1 MNNNIKTILLKII
14 QFVLL
19 IVSLVLYIRFSEIKY
34 SSEFNEETSNQTF
47 YYWFGGFILFITGW
61 SIGTY
66 KSFSK
71 IILFFFI
78 YKCAQEFVLHLPSCA
93 YDHIRGTFDAVGQD
107 TSNIAELFQQFAPQ
121 SLTAPFSN
129 AVIATQLGLIVVFA
143 LLGNN
148 VYLADKFWMI
158 KTVIIDWVL
167 AVILIIVTGISD
179 LSNKQNNFFL
189 VLSYIFGAN
198 ILGYGVIKVCEF
210 FWNYRS
216 KCDDIKNAEIQQQQR
231 QLQENVVFDT
241 DNEFVNEESPVNTQ
255 QTDSINNSGEI
266 QPVYDS
272 LDYNSLSESQ
282 LDEILSAP
290 SPSIPYT
297 RKPQEKNKI
306 TFINNLV
313 APQNIHQKICA
324 KEMVGC
330 VILWIY
336 SISNS
341 MIQHFNIYSTSKILV
356 VIGFSTT
363 ILAYLSTISS
373 KRLGDKKP
381 SSREC

>member
-1 MNNNIKTILLKII
+1 MNNNLKTISLKLI
-14 QFVLL
+14 QFILF

-34 SSEFNEETSNQTF
+34 QGEFNVIQSNQAY
-47 YYWFGGFILFITGW
+47 YYWLSGFILFVTAW

-66 KSFSK
+66 KSFARM
-71 IILFFFI
+71 ILFFFI
-78 YKCAQEFVLHLPSCA
+78 YKSIQEFTLHMPSCA
-93 YDHIRGTFDAVGQD
+93 YTYIKTTLDSTVDS
-107 TSNIAELFQQFAPQ
+107 SNIGALFQQFAPQ
-121 SLTAPFSN
+121 SLHSPFTYT
-129 AVIATQLGLIVVFA
+129 VIGIQCLFIIAFA

-148 VYLADKFWMI
+148 VYLADKLWMM

-167 AVILIIVTGISD
+167 AVVFLIVTGISD

-216 KCDDIKNAEIQQQQR
+216 KCDATQNAETQN
-231 QLQENVVFDT
+231 QENVEFDT
-241 DNEFVNEESPVNTQ
+241 DTVFNENNVDNTN
-255 QTDSINNSGEI
+255 TNNTTTNANDEI

-272 LDYNSLSESQ
+272 LNYDALSESQ

-290 SPSIPYT
+290 SPNIPFT
-297 RKPQEKNKI
+297 RYPQEKNKI

-313 APQNIHQKICA
+313 APENINQKICA
-324 KEMVGC
+324 KEMIGC
-330 VILWIY
+330 VLLWIY

-341 MIQHFNIYSTSKILV
+341 MIQHSDIYSCSKVLV

-363 ILAYLSTISS
+363 ILTYLSTISS
-373 KRLGDKKP
+373 KRLGEKKP
-381 SSREC
+381 SNREC